1 MRSSGRARE
10 TRLPPSEGA
19 PHAADPGGLMPAR
32 LILLFSVLSL
42 AVSAVADGRP
52 ILFGRYP
59 HVAQGRLV
67 FTYHSD
73 IWIANADGSNPLR
86 LTANVA
92 RNTFPRLSPD
102 GQWVAFTSNRMGND
116 DVWVMPSSGGEP
128 RQLTFFSG
136 NDTVLGWT
144 PDGRRVLFA
153 TARGPGAW
161 GSPLYT
167 VSKDGGLPEPL
178 PMDRAGDGMIRQDG
192 SLVAFNRGSF
202 RFTRKGYRG
211 NNSDDVWVQDLK
223 TRALTL
229 LTDTDRRNVKTHVQD
244 VNPMWGADGQ
254 VYFVSER
261 DGTFNVWRILPAGGA
276 ATQVTSFRKD
286 GVQFAS
292 MSPDGKTIAFEN
304 EFEMWT
310 LAVPG
315 GSPRKVVVDIDADNK
330 LNLVEYLQSKNKA
343 DAFDPSPDGDAVAV
357 EFHGEVFVV
366 PTDPEIGEKRQ
377 VTNSPWRDQRPL
389 FSPDGRYLAHVSDET
404 REQEVWLYDR
414 QAHSRRKLTS
424 HASFKDGAAWSPDAK
439 RLAVTGANRL
449 LVAEVEAGTFAEV
462 AHNPAGGHQLGQFSP
477 DGKWLT
483 YTRRDDQMDA
493 EIYAFDLAT
502 KTEVNLT
509 DSPFADT
516 RGALTPDG
524 RKLVF
529 VSDRADGVVQLFVT
543 PLERQTEDPDDPLV
557 RERLKRQQTEKKDA
571 KEAPAP
577 AFRVDGDGIRR
588 RAQQITRGESPV
600 SSFFL
605 SADGKLVY
613 FTGSDER
620 GRGLFSV
627 TIDGKDRKRVSDG
640 AFANL
645 SPTRDR
651 KKVFYAQDGEVYQM
665 ELAGEKKKT
674 RVEFTVSVRL
684 DRRAEWAQMFDE
696 CWRVM
701 THRFYDEKM
710 HGVDW
715 AAVRARYEPL
725 LSYVGDNQDLY
736 DIANEM
742 IGELNASHM
751 GVSGPPSREIPA
763 QYTTQHL
770 GFELEASGGT
780 YRIAHI
786 YRDGPADKEWLGLK
800 VGDLVLAID
809 GRPIK
814 PGDNFWAPLSQP
826 LNEYVTVR
834 VSSTPD
840 PTSARDVR
848 IRTVGS
854 LGNIRYEEW
863 VHKNREFVEKA
874 TGGRIAYV
882 HIRSMN
888 QPSLRRFQNEIN
900 EFWDRKGIIVDIRY
914 NGGGNIDQ
922 ELLDILERRPYEYW
936 NNRWGSRTWGRR
948 PRQAIAGPKV
958 MLINWRSASDSEV
971 TPLGFRQLGLG
982 RIVGNTTAAAVIAT
996 GSYGLI
1002 NGGSIRTPGSLVV
1015 TYDPTKPNNYGTNLE
1030 NYGVDPDV
1038 WAENTPEDEL
1048 KGVDRELQAAVDEVL
1063 RMLKEGR
1070 WQYDDGVR

>member
-1 MRSSGRARE
+1 MRPRQA
-10 TRLPPSEGA
+10 L
-19 PHAADPGGLMPAR
+19 LM
-32 LILLFSVLSL
+32 SVLFAL
-42 AVSAVADGRP
+42 SASIAHARP

-59 HVAQGRLV
+59 HVSQGKLT

-73 IWIANADGSNPLR
+73 IWIANADGSHPVR
-86 LTANVA
+86 LTANLA

-102 GQWVAFTSNRMGND
+102 GKWVAFTSNRMGND
-116 DVWVMPSSGGEP
+116 DVWVMPAEGGEP

-136 NDTVLGWT
+136 GDTVLGWT
-144 PDGRRVLFA
+144 PDGRRVLFS

-167 VSKDGGLPEPL
+167 VPRDGGVPEPL
-178 PMDRAGDGMIRQDG
+178 PMDRAGDGTIKQDG
-192 SLVAFNRGSF
+192 TLVAFTRGSF

-223 TRALTL
+223 THAMTL
-229 LTDTDRRNVKTHVQD
+229 LTDRDRKAVKTHVQD

-261 DGTFNVWRILPAGGA
+261 DGTFNLWRIPPAGGSA
-276 ATQVTSFRKD
+276 AQLTTFEKD

-292 MSPDGKTIAFEN
+292 MSPDGRTIAFEN

-315 GSPRKVVVDIDADNK
+315 GTPRKVVIDIDADSK
-330 LNLVEYLQSKNKA
+330 LNPVEFVQSKNKA
-343 DAFDPSPDGDAVAV
+343 DAFEPSPDGDSVAV
-357 EFHGEVFVV
+357 EFHGELFIV

-377 VTNSPWRDQRPL
+377 VTSSAWRDQRPV
-389 FSPDGRYLAHVSDET
+389 FSPDGRYLVHVSDET
-404 REQEVWLYDR
+404 REQEFWLYDR
-414 QAHSRRKLTS
+414 QDGSRRKLTA
-424 HASFKDGAAWSPDAK
+424 HASFKDTAAWAPDAK
-439 RLAVTGANRL
+439 QLAVTAANRL
-449 LVAEVEAGTFAEV
+449 FTIDLAAGTVTEV
-462 AHNPAGGHQLGQFSP
+462 AHNAAGGYQLGQFSP
-477 DGKWLT
+477 DGKWLV

-493 EIYAFDLAT
+493 EVYAFDVAARR
-502 KTEVNLT
+502 EVNLT
-509 DSPFADT
+509 DSPFTDT
-516 RGALTPDG
+516 RGVLTPDG

-529 VSDRADGVVQLFVT
+529 LSDRADGVVQLFVT
-543 PLERQTEDPDDPLV
+543 SLERQTEDPDDPLV
-557 RERLKRQQTEKKDA
+557 KERQKKAQAEKKEARDA
-571 KEAPAP
+571 PPP
-577 AFRVDGDGIRR
+577 AFAVNGEGIRR
-588 RAQQITRGESPV
+588 RAVQITRGDNPV
-600 SSFFL
+600 GSFFL

-613 FTGSDER
+613 FISTDER

-627 TIDGKDRKRVSDG
+627 TIEGKDRKRVSDG
-640 AFANL
+640 AFASL
-645 SPTRDR
+645 SPTKDR

-674 RVEFTVSVRL
+674 RVEFALSVRL

-701 THRFYDEKM
+701 KYRFYDEKM

-725 LSYVGDNQDLY
+725 LADVGDNQDLY

-751 GVSGPPSREIPA
+751 GVSGPPSREVAA
-763 QYTTQHL
+763 QYRTQHL
-770 GFELEASGGT
+770 GFEIEAEDGV
-780 YRIAHI
+780 YRIAHV
-786 YRDGPADKEWLGLK
+786 YRDGPADKEWLGLHE
-800 VGDLVLAID
+800 GDVVFAID
-809 GRPIK
+809 GTPVR
-814 PGDNFWAPLSQP
+814 PGDNYWALLGQA

-834 VSSTPD
+834 VGRTRD
-840 PTSARDVR
+840 PKDAREVR
-848 IRTVGS
+848 IRTVAS
-854 LGNIRYEEW
+854 LGDVRYEEW
-863 VHKNREFVEKA
+863 VQKNREFVDKA

-888 QPSLRRFQNEIN
+888 QPSLKRFQNEVN
-900 EFWDRKGIIVDIRY
+900 EFWDRQGIIVDIRY

-958 MLINWRSASDSEV
+958 MLVNWRSASDSEV

-1015 TYDPTKPNNYGTNLE
+1015 TYDPARPNNYGINLE

-1048 KGVDRELQAAVDEVL
+1048 KGFDRELQAAVDEVL
-1063 RMLKEGR
+1063 RMLKDGK
-1070 WQYDDGVR
+1070 WQYDAGR